1 MDENTLSAE
10 DNKRIE
16 NLIYVI
22 RGRQVML
29 DSDLAA
35 LYQVETK
42 VFNQT
47 VNRNIERF
55 PETFRFQLTDE
66 EYAALRSQI
75 MISNTRGGRRY
86 NPYVFTE
93 QGIAMLSGVLRSNVA
108 VQISIKIMNTFVEM
122 RHFIAENALLF
133 EKVNKIELIQAE
145 FQRSTDEKFN
155 KVFKYI
161 DEHAESQQRVF
172 FEGQV
177 YDAYNFII
185 SVIQKARSK
194 IVLIDG
200 YVDNTALSML
210 SKKKSGVAVFVYTS
224 QKAQLTKQDISKFNA
239 QYPLLSV
246 KYTSAFHD
254 RFIILDDKTVYH
266 VGASIQ
272 DAGKKCFALSQW
284 NDTGMVND
292 LLKRIQEI

>member
-1 MDENTLSAE
+1 MGDNTLSAE

-16 NLIYVI
+16 NLIHVI

-35 LYQVETK
+35 LYQVETRT
-42 VFNQT
+42 FNQA
-47 VNRNIERF
+47 VSRNIERF
-55 PETFRFQLTDE
+55 PDNFRFQLTDE
-66 EYAALRSQI
+66 EYTALRSQI
-75 MISNTRGGRRY
+75 VISNTKGGRRY

-93 QGIAMLSGVLRSNVA
+93 QGIAMLSGILKSNVA

-145 FQRSTDEKFN
+145 FQRTTDEKFN

-161 DEHAESQQRVF
+161 EDHAESQQMVF

-177 YDAYNFII
+177 YDAYNFIV
-185 SVIQKARSK
+185 SVIQKAKSK

-200 YVDNTALSML
+200 YVDNTALSIL
-210 SKKKSGVAVFVYTS
+210 SKKNTGVAVFVYTS
-224 QKAQLTKQDISKFNA
+224 QKAQLTQQDISKFNA
-239 QYPLLSV
+239 QYPVLSV

-254 RFIILDDKTVYH
+254 RFIILDDNTVYH
-266 VGASIQ
+266 IGASIQ

-284 NDTGMVND
+284 KDTVMIND
-292 LLKRIQEI
+292 LIKRINEI